1 MNRSRASFPLPVLLF
16 AALSLAACSGLPK
29 GSVCTVNCGGGTGSV
44 SLTMVADTLP
54 AHPSILT
61 FKVTISGIALVSSG
75 GTQHA
80 LALNGSPIVDLMR
93 LQSDTLFLGTFASV
107 PAGQYTG
114 VVISFSNPVVTFFND
129 TSGTLQN
136 CPTGAGCGQVSLTG
150 SGTPQASVSF
160 SVSSNSVTGIGI
172 DLNLNNL
179 LSISGTTLNAN
190 FANANV
196 LGAFT
201 LPRAGSNLSS
211 GQLDLIEDFTGAV
224 SITNQ
229 AVTITSATATS
240 RGSLT
245 ATATANT
252 ILNADPSGTLCVS
265 PTPGNVSTGVAN
277 NQAASMDVILKSDGT
292 LALQE
297 IEPLL
302 ATLQDTVEGTIV
314 AINSGVTQ
322 YTMIVTDMIPAAKN
336 SLIGSLHIGDVLVVN
351 LTATPNPFFVD
362 TKGLSVL
369 PGVLNNFAGQT
380 TTTAMHL
387 GQSVAVRV
395 TAFTAASGTTNA
407 STTTDTVTL
416 RWSRFT
422 ATDQTASSPAFNI
435 TSVPAYF
442 GFTQSSLFAVQS
454 TAGTPGTPGVTNFD
468 GVPDGS
474 GLTPGRA
481 IALRALF
488 LENASL
494 SANPAFTT
502 AKVRQH

>member
-1 MNRSRASFPLPVLLF
+1 
-16 AALSLAACSGLPK
+16 
-29 GSVCTVNCGGGTGSV
+29 
-44 SLTMVADTLP
+44 MVADTLP
-54 AHPSILT
+54 AHPSLVT
-61 FKVTISGIALVSSG
+61 FKVTISGIALVSST

-93 LQSDTLFLGTFASV
+93 LQSDTLFLGTFANV

-114 VVISFSNPVVTFFND
+114 VVVHFSNPVVTFFND
-129 TSGTLQN
+129 TGNTLQG
-136 CPTGAGCGQVSLTG
+136 CAPGAGCGQVILAG
-150 SGTPQASVSF
+150 SGAPQANVSF
-160 SVSSNSVTGIGI
+160 SVSANTVAGIGI

-179 LSISGTTLNAN
+179 LSISGTSLNAN

-224 SITNQ
+224 SIASQ

-252 ILNADPSGTLCVS
+252 ILNADPSGTLCLN
-265 PTPGNVSTGVAN
+265 PTLGNVATCVAN

-292 LALQE
+292 LSIQE

-302 ATLQDTVEGTIV
+302 GTLRDTVEGIVV
-314 AINSGVTQ
+314 AINTSNVTQ
-322 YTMIVTDMIPAAKN
+322 FTMVVTDLVPAAQN
-336 SLIGSLHIGDVLVVN
+336 SLIGSLRIGDVLVVN
-351 LTATPNPFFVD
+351 LAANPTFFVD

-387 GQSVAVRV
+387 GQSIAVHV
-395 TAFTAASGTTNA
+395 TAFTAATGTTNA
-407 STTTDTVTL
+407 SSTTDTVTL

-422 ATDQTASSPAFNI
+422 ATPQAPSSPAFNI
-435 TSVPAYF
+435 AGVPAYF
-442 GFTQSSLFAVQS
+442 GFTQGSLFTVQ
-454 TAGTPGTPGVTNFD
+454 TTTGTPGTPGVTNFD

-474 GLTPGRA
+474 SLNPAKPVT
-481 IALRALF
+481 LRALF
-488 LENASL
+488 LENPSL
-494 SANPAFTT
+494 SANPAFTA

>member
-1 MNRSRASFPLPVLLF
+1 
-16 AALSLAACSGLPK
+16 
-29 GSVCTVNCGGGTGSV
+29 
-44 SLTMVADTLP
+44 
-54 AHPSILT
+54 
-61 FKVTISGIALVSSG
+61 
-75 GTQHA
+75 
-80 LALNGSPIVDLMR
+80 
-93 LQSDTLFLGTFASV
+93 
-107 PAGQYTG
+107 
-114 VVISFSNPVVTFFND
+114 
-129 TSGTLQN
+129 
-136 CPTGAGCGQVSLTG
+136 
-150 SGTPQASVSF
+150 
-160 SVSSNSVTGIGI
+160 
-172 DLNLNNL
+172 
-179 LSISGTTLNAN
+179 
-190 FANANV
+190 
-196 LGAFT
+196 
-201 LPRAGSNLSS
+201 
-211 GQLDLIEDFTGAV
+211 
-224 SITNQ
+224 
-229 AVTITSATATS
+229 
-240 RGSLT
+240 
-245 ATATANT
+245 
-252 ILNADPSGTLCVS
+252 
-265 PTPGNVSTGVAN
+265 
-277 NQAASMDVILKSDGT
+277 MDVILKSDGT

-474 GLTPGRA
+474 SLTPGRA